1 MAKDLTRQF
10 NDLFTR
16 AINPNVI
23 ERKMRDD
30 LGSYIKSRDP
40 SINTADIGDNILSL
54 SYTLMEE
61 EANKQGTSFIDL
73 KPYFARSSKAKHTKD
88 GGWYM
93 VIPIQKGTTQLRSA
107 YGRSLWDTISHTNY
121 GETSSKG
128 DVDRLQ
134 EKLGVSPSATIPEL
148 AYKWKS
154 NNVTRVQWGS
164 SGKRGRYVQFRTV
177 SNKSDPNSWIV
188 GRQAFNND
196 TPNIEQLAPYIST
209 IMKNHVDS
217 YLSQTSSIL

>member
-1 MAKDLTRQF
+1 MADLTNQF
-10 NDLFTR
+10 KDLFTR
-16 AINPNVI
+16 TINQNVI
-23 ERKMRDD
+23 ERSMRDD
-30 LGSYIKSRDP
+30 LSKWIKSKDS
-40 SINTADIGDNILSL
+40 SINTSNVGDNILSL
-54 SYTLMEE
+54 SYTLIED
-61 EANKQGTSFIDL
+61 EAKKQGAQFIDL

-93 VIPIQKGTTQLRSA
+93 VIPIQRGAPELRSA

-121 GETSSKG
+121 GETSSQG
-128 DVDRLQ
+128 DVSRLQ

-154 NNVTRVQWGS
+154 NNVTRVKWGS

-188 GRQAFNND
+188 GRQTLNEE
-196 TPNIEQLAPYIST
+196 TPGIEQLAPYIST
-209 IMKNHVDS
+209 IMKHHVDE
-217 YLSQTSSIL
+217 YLSQTNNIL

>member
-1 MAKDLTRQF
+1 MADLTNQF
-10 NDLFTR
+10 KDLFTR
-16 AINPNVI
+16 TINQNVI
-23 ERKMRDD
+23 ERSMRDD
-30 LGSYIKSRDP
+30 LSKWIKTKDS
-40 SINTADIGDNILSL
+40 SINTSNVGDNVLSL
-54 SYTLMEE
+54 SYTLIED
-61 EANKQGTSFIDL
+61 EAKKQGAQFIDL

-93 VIPIQKGTTQLRSA
+93 VIPIQRGAPELRSA

-121 GETSSKG
+121 GETSSQG
-128 DVDRLQ
+128 DVSRLQ

-154 NNVTRVQWGS
+154 NNVTRVKWGS

-188 GRQAFNND
+188 GRQTLNEE
-196 TPNIEQLAPYIST
+196 TPGIEQLAPYIST
-209 IMKNHVDS
+209 IMKNHVDE
-217 YLSQTSSIL
+217 YLSQTNNIL

>member
-1 MAKDLTRQF
+1 MADLTNQF
-10 NDLFTR
+10 KDLFTR
-16 AINPNVI
+16 TINQNVI
-23 ERKMRDD
+23 ERSMRDD
-30 LGSYIKSRDP
+30 LSNWIKTKDS
-40 SINTADIGDNILSL
+40 SINTSNVGDNILSL
-54 SYTLMEE
+54 SYTLIED
-61 EANKQGTSFIDL
+61 EAKKQGAQFIDL

-93 VIPIQKGTTQLRSA
+93 VIPIQRGAPELRSA

-121 GETSSKG
+121 GETSSQG
-128 DVDRLQ
+128 DVSRLQ

-154 NNVTRVQWGS
+154 NNVTRVKWGS

-188 GRQAFNND
+188 GRQTLNEE
-196 TPNIEQLAPYIST
+196 TLGIEKLAPYIST
-209 IMKNHVDS
+209 IMKNHVDE
-217 YLSQTSSIL
+217 YLSQTNNIL